1 MSSVDEVIQWLAVEF
16 KYVDEL
22 KDNIGHAKK
31 HLEKLML
38 VQNNLQHSLQRKDK
52 SGVLRTQELLLLKQT
67 KNDINESSEKLRFAS
82 KTSFR
87 LDRYINDLNKEFEKV
102 GVPLEYQQNYV
113 EVQDKL
119 RKGLKEHMNLLFHA
133 FNNVRTGIMLLDQH
147 ISRGRSVK
155 QLEEFMLSLI
165 EHISTLDATIETVE
179 TWISSLIATVKK
191 IEKKRVA

>member
-38 VQNNLQHSLQRKDK
+38 VQNNLQQSLQRKDK